1 MDELA
6 VAGALAGAPV
16 ELTDCRTVA
25 AECVAHAE
33 YVIEGELLGELA
45 PENPQGPYAT
55 PEFLGYQGR
64 AHPALPSVRVT
75 AITDREGAIFQ
86 TVSGPGHEQSVLL
99 GFGMESAVLA
109 RLRELGVRVVVAG
122 NGTAKAGELLRAL
135 DLPADLVATSGE
147 WGVAPPDPEF
157 FARVLDASGAD
168 PRATLYVGAHPAR
181 GLFPA
186 KSSGL
191 RAAHIRRG
199 AAGYW
204 WADHPDVVETAD
216 FHVSALTELPGLVEG
231 AGPAEPPEPTEEAP
245 GRTRVRALR
254 AL

>member
-1 MDELA
+1 METIVLDIGETLIRDDRYWASWADWLGVPPHTLSALVGAA
-6 VAGALAGAPV
+6 VAQGRDSADALTLLRPGMDVTEA
-16 ELTDCRTVA
+16 
-25 AECVAHAE
+25 AHARAAAGR
-33 YVIEGELLGELA
+33 GEHLDESDLY
-45 PENPQGPYAT
+45 PDV
-55 PEFLGYQGR
+55 R
-64 AHPALPSVRVT
+64 PA
-75 AITDREGAIFQ
+75 
-86 TVSGPGHEQSVLL
+86 
-99 GFGMESAVLA
+99 LA

>member
-1 MDELA
+1 METIVLDIGETLIRDDRYWASWADWLGVPPHTLSALVGAA
-6 VAGALAGAPV
+6 VAQGRDSADALTLLRPGMDVTEA
-16 ELTDCRTVA
+16 
-25 AECVAHAE
+25 AHARAAAGR
-33 YVIEGELLGELA
+33 GEHLDESDLY
-45 PENPQGPYAT
+45 PDV
-55 PEFLGYQGR
+55 R
-64 AHPALPSVRVT
+64 PA
-75 AITDREGAIFQ
+75 
-86 TVSGPGHEQSVLL
+86 
-99 GFGMESAVLA
+99 LA

-122 NGTAKAGELLRAL
+122 TGTARAGELLRAL

-231 AGPAEPPEPTEEAP
+231 AGSAEPTEEAP

>member
-1 MDELA
+1 METIVLDIGETLIRDDRYWASWADWLGVPPHTLSALVGAA
-6 VAGALAGAPV
+6 VAQGRDSADALTLLRPGMDVTEA
-16 ELTDCRTVA
+16 
-25 AECVAHAE
+25 AHARAAAGR
-33 YVIEGELLGELA
+33 GEHLDESDLY
-45 PENPQGPYAT
+45 PDV
-55 PEFLGYQGR
+55 R
-64 AHPALPSVRVT
+64 PA
-75 AITDREGAIFQ
+75 
-86 TVSGPGHEQSVLL
+86 
-99 GFGMESAVLA
+99 LA

-122 NGTAKAGELLRAL
+122 TGTARAGELLRAL